1 MTEKAFPYG
10 WALLALLLGLT
21 VLRGVFAALVE
32 LSPDEA
38 YYWAWSAQPAWG
50 YYDHPPGV
58 AWLIAAGTA
67 LLSDIELGVRLPAL
81 LCSLSSVW
89 MVYLLTREVTGSR
102 RQAFWVALL
111 LAGSPIFSVGAVIH
125 TPDAL
130 LAAAWSTALWFTLR
144 AVRFD
149 RLLDW
154 IFLGVCIGVAALAK
168 LTGWFL
174 LPCLGLFVLCCKV
187 GRTRLKRPGPALTL
201 LVAVLI
207 ALPNLLWSSGEGGG
221 AYAFQLAHVT
231 GGLHFSPQGFLAFLG
246 GQAGVVSPLLW
257 VGLVLFMAVSWR
269 RAVRF
274 GRNEAFMMWC
284 FSAPLL
290 LLCALL
296 SVAGRVEANW
306 PAVAYIAALP
316 GAAWAWTGGR
326 FYLRRIRLWTGLTLG
341 VAAAMTLVIH
351 LQALVPFLPVGDEL
365 DATARLR
372 GWKDLAREAVREA
385 DKLKATLASEGYG
398 PVSELRFYSGRPV
411 VYEPSSTRRSQ
422 YDLWEQQ
429 APGDT
434 LLFLQPVTTRSP
446 PKSCTGSRAS
456 WILMKSGD
464 DVPRRAERFRWW
476 VCER

>member
-1 MTEKAFPYG
+1 MADREFPYG
-10 WALLALLLGLT
+10 WVLLAVLFGLT
-21 VLRGVFAALVE
+21 VLRGVFAAVVDLT
-32 LSPDEA
+32 PDEA
-38 YYWAWSAQPAWG
+38 YYWAWSTRPALG

-67 LLSDIELGVRLPAL
+67 LLSDCELGVRLPAL
-81 LCSLSSVW
+81 LCSVLTVW
-89 MVYLLTREVTGSR
+89 MVFLIARELTGSP
-102 RQAFWVALL
+102 RQAFWVSLL
-111 LAGSPIFSVGAVIH
+111 LTCSPIFSVGAVIH

-144 AVRFD
+144 AARSD

-154 IFLGVCIGVAALAK
+154 IGLGMCIGVAALAK

-174 LPCLGLFVLCCKV
+174 LPCLGLFAFCCKV

-201 LVAVLI
+201 LVAVLV
-207 ALPNLLWSSGEGGG
+207 ALPNLLWNSGEDGG
-221 AYAFQLAHVT
+221 AYAFQLARAT
-231 GGLHFSPQGFLAFLG
+231 EDLRFSPQCFLAFLG

-257 VGLVLFMAVSWR
+257 AGLVLFMAVSWR

-284 FSAPLL
+284 FSAPLF

-296 SVAGRVEANW
+296 SIVSRVEANW

-326 FYLRRIRLWTGLTLG
+326 FYLRRMRLWIGLTLG
-341 VAAAMTLVIH
+341 LSAAMTLVVH
-351 LQALVPFLPVGDEL
+351 LQALVPFLPVGDHL

-372 GWKDLAREAVREA
+372 GWKDLAREAVLEA
-385 DKLKATLASEGYG
+385 DKLKAALASEGYG
-398 PVSELRFYSGRPV
+398 PVSELKFYSGRPV
-411 VYEPSSTRRSQ
+411 LYEPSSTRRSQ
-422 YDLWEQQ
+422 YDLWEVSD
-429 APGDT
+429 PGET
-434 LLFLQPVTTRSP
+434 ILFLQPVTTRTP
-446 PKSCTGSRAS
+446 PKMCAGTRAS

-464 DVPRRAERFRWW
+464 EAPRRAERYRWW